1 MHVYTYVYIY
11 ICSIM
16 YGLTLLRWQQIFTPK
31 CGRKLLIVHTH
42 AMRTLSRY
50 FYECILPMW
59 VIITKIQNITILS

>member
-1 MHVYTYVYIY
+1 
-11 ICSIM
+11 M

-50 FYECILPMW
+50 FYECIFTYVGDNNKNSKYNYPVL
-59 VIITKIQNITILS
+59 I